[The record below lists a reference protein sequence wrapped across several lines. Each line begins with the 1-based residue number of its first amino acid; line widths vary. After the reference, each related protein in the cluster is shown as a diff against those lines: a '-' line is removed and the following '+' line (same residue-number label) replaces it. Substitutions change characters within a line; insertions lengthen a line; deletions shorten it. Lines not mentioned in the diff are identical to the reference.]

1 MLHQKVTGN
10 FPTKK
15 SAVRKGRALKDPFVF
30 QLSIDDTMR

>member
-15 SAVRKGRALKDPFVF
+15 SEKKRPQGNAAAGAFF
-30 QLSIDDTMR
+30 